1 MGYQGVIGIM
11 AKEDKSS
18 LGECRAVTITCISE
32 IGWHDTDRMLADIKG
47 SGGPDASQWDK
58 PWQADNAAGSASL
71 VEVEQL
77 DGARHKFL
85 LDCGW
90 NEAYMQRRFEET
102 GVDGML
108 ARGEIEFLFLS
119 HEHLDHLWGL
129 QAVLRHCP
137 ELPLRVPPNLTEPA
151 LAFIRGER
159 PASTRTDPTPLV
171 RHTGPLLVTPPHTPT
186 VLYPGCV
193 AAAFDLP
200 ILLGIRGEQ
209 SLYFRVRDQGTVCA
223 TGCCHQ
229 TVTALADYALA
240 HVASE
245 STLYGLYGGL
255 HIAPFGPALSPE
267 QEGMIADLRRFGFR
281 KIAANH
287 CTGAP
292 AIERMIALGYPVVR
306 GSGGQGSAS
315 SLMVGNGDRV
325 VFD

>member
-1 MGYQGVIGIM
+1 MSRE
-11 AKEDKSS
+11 EDKKS
-18 LGECRAVTITCISE
+18 LGVCRSVTITCISE
-32 IGWHDTDRMLADIKG
+32 VGWHDTDRMLADIQG

-71 VEVEQL
+71 VEVEL
-77 DGARHKFL
+77 PDGSRHKFL

-90 NEAYMQRRFEET
+90 NAAYMQRRFEET
-102 GVDGML
+102 GVDAML

-137 ELPLRVPPNLTEPA
+137 DIPLRVPPSFTEKA
-151 LAFIRGER
+151 LAFIRGEH
-159 PASTRTDPTPLV
+159 PASTDPDTPPVL
-171 RHTGPLLVTPPHTPT
+171 HTGDILVTPPNTPT

-209 SLYFRVRDQGTVCA
+209 SLYFRIQDQGTVCA

-229 TVTALADYALA
+229 TVTTLADYALT
-240 HVASE
+240 HIASE

-255 HIAPFGPALSPE
+255 HIAPFGPTLSPAQE
-267 QEGMIADLRRFGFR
+267 QVIADLGRFGFR

-287 CTGAP
+287 CTGVP
-292 AIERMIALGYPVVR
+292 AVERMLALGYPVIP
-306 GSGGQGSAS
+306 GSGRQDS
-315 SLMVGNGDRV
+315 SSPLMLGNGDKV

>member
-1 MGYQGVIGIM
+1 MTTD
-11 AKEDKSS
+11 DKNS
-18 LGECRAVTITCISE
+18 LGVCHSVTITCISE
-32 IGWHDTDRMLADIKG
+32 LGWHDTDRMLADIQG

-58 PWQADNAAGSASL
+58 PWQADNAAGSAAL
-71 VEVEQL
+71 VEVELL
-77 DGARHKFL
+77 DGSRHKFL

-102 GVDGML
+102 GVDDML

-129 QAVLRHCP
+129 QVVLRHRP
-137 ELPLRVPPNLTEPA
+137 DLPLRVPPNLTEQA

-159 PASTRTDPTPLV
+159 PASTRTDSTPLI
-171 RHTGPLLVTPPHTPT
+171 RHTGPLLVTPPDRPT

-193 AAAFDLP
+193 AVGYVAVP
-200 ILLGIRGEQ
+200 PLLGIRGEQ

-229 TVTALADYALA
+229 TVTALADYALT
-240 HVASE
+240 HIASE

-255 HIAPFGPALSPE
+255 HIAPFGPTLSPE
-267 QEGMIADLRRFGFR
+267 QARMIADMGRFGFR

-287 CTGAP
+287 CTGVP
-292 AIERMIALGYPVVR
+292 AIERMIDLGYPVVR
-306 GSGGQGSAS
+306 GSGQGSS
-315 SLMVGNGDRV
+315 NPLMLGNGDSV

>member
-1 MGYQGVIGIM
+1 MEN
-11 AKEDKSS
+11 KDR
-18 LGECRAVTITCISE
+18 LGECRSVTITCISE
-32 IGWHDTDRMLADIKG
+32 IGWHDTDRLLADIRG

-58 PWQADNAAGSASL
+58 AWRADNAAGSSSL
-71 VEVEQL
+71 IEIEQL
-77 DGARHKFL
+77 DGTKHKFL

-90 NEAYMQRRFEET
+90 DPAYMQCCFEAT
-102 GVDGML
+102 GVDSML

-137 ELPLRVPPNLTEPA
+137 DIPLRVPPNFTDKA
-151 LAFIRGER
+151 LAFIHGER
-159 PASTRTDPTPLV
+159 PTTTGATPI
-171 RHTGPLLVTPPHTPT
+171 RHTGQILVTSSDTPT

-193 AAAFDLP
+193 AVAFDLP

-209 SLYFRVRDQGTVCA
+209 SLYFRIRDRGTVCA

-229 TVTALADYALA
+229 TVTTLADYALA
-240 HVASE
+240 HIADE
-245 STLYGLYGGL
+245 ETLYGLYGGL
-255 HIAPFGPALSPE
+255 HIAPFDPTLSPE
-267 QEGMIADLRRFGFR
+267 QEGIIADLQRFGFR

-292 AIERMIALGYPVVR
+292 AVERMIALGYPVVR
-306 GSGGQGSAS
+306 GAGRRDS
-315 SLMVGNGDRV
+315 SSSPLLGNGEQV

>member
-1 MGYQGVIGIM
+1 MTRGDKERLGV
-11 AKEDKSS
+11 
-18 LGECRAVTITCISE
+18 CRSVTITCISE
-32 IGWHDTDRMLADIKG
+32 VGWHDTDRLLADIKG
-47 SGGPDASQWDK
+47 GGGSDASQWDK
-58 PWQADNAAGSASL
+58 PWQASNAAGSAAL
-71 VEVEQL
+71 IEVEL
-77 DGARHKFL
+77 LTGARHKFL

-90 NEAYMQRRFEET
+90 NEAYMQGRFEAT

-129 QAVLRHCP
+129 QAVLHYRP
-137 ELPLRVPPNLTEPA
+137 DLPLRVPPGFTEEA

-159 PASTRTDPTPLV
+159 SAPTSTDRVPPV
-171 RHTGPLLVTPPHTPT
+171 RHTGPILVTPPDRPT

-193 AAAFDLP
+193 AVVFDLP

-209 SLYFRVRDQGTVCA
+209 SLYFRVQDQGTVCV

-229 TVTALADYALA
+229 TVTTLADYALTHIA
-240 HVASE
+240 TE

-255 HIAPFGPALSPE
+255 HIAPFDPSLSPA
-267 QEGMIADLRRFGFR
+267 QERTIADLGRFGFR

-287 CTGAP
+287 CTGVP
-292 AIERMIALGYPVVR
+292 AVERMIALGYPVVR
-306 GSGGQGSAS
+306 GSGRYGSAS
-315 SLMVGNGDRV
+315 PLMLGNGDRV